1 MQVKNLFLFGA
12 GASSG
17 CNGTNEIVPLGI
29 DLFTNL
35 KNKFPGTWGTLP
47 PAFENDFKSNFEKGM
62 SRLWRD
68 LSYNAKISFFMK
80 DIAIFFSKFKI
91 TDFKQNLYYKLFREL
106 KKRDALKETVVST
119 INYDCLIEFA
129 LEKLNVNYS
138 YVATNIDN
146 TIIVLKI
153 HGSCNY
159 ILDPKV
165 ISVRSDVKYRPG
177 ITFNPPLRFIS
188 PEGIEKYCNSDT
200 ALYPAMAIYMSS
212 KPIQMGSVAITKM
225 QKDWQE
231 IIMKAKKIFIIG
243 VNPNLEDKHI
253 WDYIDKKDQVLY
265 CGNKYRF
272 DEWQKN
278 KNRKDIFLNCTFKSA
293 IQNIIEHSLNR
304 T

>member
-12 GASSG
+12 GASNG

-47 PAFENDFKSNFEKGM
+47 PAFESDFKDKFEKGM
-62 SRLWRD
+62 SRLWSD
-68 LSYNAKISFFMK
+68 LSYNDKISFFMK

-106 KKRDALKETVVST
+106 KKKDALKETVLST

-138 YVATNIDN
+138 YVTTSINN

-165 ISVRSDVKYRPG
+165 ISVRSGAKYRPG
-177 ITFNPPLRFIS
+177 ITFNPPLIFKS
-188 PEGIEKYCNSDT
+188 PEDIEEYCYSDT

-212 KPIQMGSVAITKM
+212 KPIQMGSVAIKEM
-225 QKDWQE
+225 QEDWQE
-231 IIMKAKKIFIIG
+231 IITKAKKVFIIG

-253 WDYIDKKDQVLY
+253 WDYVDKKDRVFY
-265 CGNKYRF
+265 CGSKDRF
-272 DEWQKN
+272 DEWQQN
-278 KNRKDIFLNCTFKSA
+278 KNRKDIFLNYTFESA
-293 IQNIIEHSLNR
+293 IQNIIKYSLN
-304 T
+304 